1 MKTTSSNKKTELI
14 LQTYEMLKTTSP
26 EDIKI
31 RGIAAACN
39 CTSTVIYKH
48 FDDLDHLLR
57 FSAVR
62 FLENYIIDIQK
73 DINEASDSLDM
84 LISMWNTFSHY
95 AFENVEVFELLFFG
109 RFKER
114 LGDTIYEYYQLFPD
128 QWKNMDGLFTSVF
141 FNNDLKER
149 NYMILHRA
157 TVNGY
162 FSHTNDRLL
171 NDIMCD
177 SFYGLL
183 LEYKEKFR
191 TPGESEKG
199 VAHYKEILMSLIDHY
214 RVK

>member
-1 MKTTSSNKKTELI
+1 MSSNKKNELI

-31 RGIAAACN
+31 RSIAAACN

-57 FSAVR
+57 FSSVR

-73 DINEASDSLDM
+73 DINEASDSLEM
-84 LISMWNTFSHY
+84 LISMWRTFSHY
-95 AFENVEVFELLFFG
+95 AFENLEVFELLFWG

-128 QWKNMDGLFTSVF
+128 EWKNMDGLFTSVF

-162 FSHTNDRLL
+162 FAHANDRLL

-177 SFYGLL
+177 LFHGLL

-191 TPGESEKG
+191 TPGEAEKG
-199 VAHYKEILMSLIDHY
+199 AARYMEMLMSLIDHY
-214 RVK
+214 RLK

>member
-73 DINEASDSLDM
+73 DIDEASDSLDM

-162 FSHTNDRLL
+162 FSYANDRLL

-191 TPGESEKG
+191 IPGESEKG
-199 VAHYKEILMSLIDHY
+199 SARYKEILMSLIEHY